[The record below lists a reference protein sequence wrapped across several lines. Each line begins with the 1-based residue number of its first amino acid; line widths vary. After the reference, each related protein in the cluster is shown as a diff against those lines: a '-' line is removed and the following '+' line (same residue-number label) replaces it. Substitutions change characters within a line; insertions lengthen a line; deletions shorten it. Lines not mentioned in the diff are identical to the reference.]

1 MTLGDIIDVI
11 LPGAP
16 ISQNPEDA
24 EIVIPY
30 TALRNLGQ
38 EVYAVYIMT
47 IQDEKKQTG
56 ILHERVIKI
65 GKMNETSVT
74 ILEGLSL

>member
-1 MTLGDIIDVI
+1 MV

-16 ISQNPEDA
+16 LSQNPEDT

-38 EVYAVYIMT
+38 ETYAVYVMT
-47 IQDEKKQTG
+47 IEDEKKQTG
-56 ILHERVIKI
+56 TLHERIIKI

-74 ILEGLSL
+74 IIE